1 MAELPGRGGIVD
13 RSSIR
18 KGVVGPK
25 PRAVVGAGLGGLALL
40 PAIYALVLCFTL
52 LSGPHSSE
60 GWWWLLILGIVAAYG
75 LAAPPALRL
84 WKRGVEGLWESGP
97 DRDRALWG
105 RGTPLAPTVGVGTDE
120 GRAERRLLE
129 SIERHGEITP
139 VRAALEAALTV
150 AEADRML
157 SELAEKGHLEVRAR
171 GGKLVYSF

>member
-75 LAAPPALRL
+75 LAAPPRCACGSVAS
-84 WKRGVEGLWESGP
+84 RGCGSPGP
-97 DRDRALWG
+97 I
-105 RGTPLAPTVGVGTDE
+105 GTEPCGAEEPRSPPPLVWAPTRDVPSVGFW
-120 GRAERRLLE
+120 
-129 SIERHGEITP
+129 SP
-139 VRAALEAALTV
+139 
-150 AEADRML
+150 
-157 SELAEKGHLEVRAR
+157 
-171 GGKLVYSF
+171 